1 MAVNRAQVL
10 ILGVPGRMQ
19 ESLRTLLKAA
29 PDLEVLGEKQ
39 EYWPLVDGSR
49 ERPDLVV
56 LDFGVQTAKV
66 ARDLEW
72 IKSHWPTASCLV
84 VADTARQLH
93 VAKAAGANGVLL
105 RGFAAGEFFGL
116 LHDLLPER
124 FRIGLEPAQP
134 GSQSWG
140 SALESNPSLEEGQAL
155 MASPVVY

>member
-1 MAVNRAQVL
+1 VAVNRAQVL

-29 PDLEVLGEKQ
+29 PDVEVLGAKQ
-39 EYWPLVDGSR
+39 EFWPLVDGSR

-56 LDFGVQTAKV
+56 LDFGVQPAKV
-66 ARDLEW
+66 ARDLAW

-93 VAKAAGANGVLL
+93 AAKAAGANGVLL
-105 RGFAAGEFFGL
+105 RGFAAGEFFGM
-116 LHDLLPER
+116 LHDLLHEQ

-134 GSQSWG
+134 GSEARG
-140 SALESNPSLEEGQAL
+140 STSESGPSLKEGQAL
-155 MASPVVY
+155 LASSVVY